1 MIFKTEKDK
10 TNAFR
15 NTFGT
20 TQGRM
25 VLVEIL
31 GMLEFFETN
40 VREGMTP
47 VEQNVLN
54 LYAKKILMLA
64 AGEEFGTIVNS
75 ALGLKPKKKTIFE
88 RIGKWLK
95 Q

>member
-1 MIFKTEKDK
+1 MIFKDPKAREI
-10 TNAFR
+10 AYR
-15 NTFGT
+15 NTFTSLDGK
-20 TQGRM
+20 R
-25 VLVEIL
+25 VLVDIL
-31 GMLEFFETN
+31 GTLGFFETTIP
-40 VREGMTP
+40 EDMTP
-47 VEQNVLN
+47 AEQNILN
-54 LYAKKILMLA
+54 LRAKKILMLA